1 VKRDF
6 AALLDACV
14 LVPMPLADTL
24 LRLATGPGIYL
35 PKWSDQ
41 IMVEVSR
48 TLQERFGLSPEKAMY
63 RENEIRR
70 HFPEAWIEGY
80 EGLIPAMTNHPK
92 DRHVLAAAARAGVKI
107 IVTYNLKDFPPSSL
121 APYSITAQGPS
132 TFLKTLY
139 NTAPS
144 VVMQTL
150 DAQAAAIGKNMQYLL
165 SRLRINVPAFVAMIE
180 GTMSGTSEPHDPSA
194 L

>member
-1 VKRDF
+1 
-6 AALLDACV
+6 
-14 LVPMPLADTL
+14 
-24 LRLATGPGIYL
+24 
-35 PKWSDQ
+35 
-41 IMVEVSR
+41 MVEVSR
-48 TLQERFGLSPEKAMY
+48 TLQEKFDLSAQKAMH

-80 EGLIPAMTNHPK
+80 EDMIPAMTNHPK
-92 DRHVLAAAARAGVKI
+92 DRHVLAAGVRAGVKV

-139 NTAPS
+139 GTAPS

-150 DAQAAAIGKNMQYLL
+150 EAQAMAIGKDMPYLL
-165 SRLRINVPAFVAMIE
+165 SRLRVNVPAFVAMIE
-180 GTMSGTSEPHDPSA
+180 GPMSGNSEPHSPSA
-194 L
+194 I